1 MKKIFLIVAFIS
13 LIFNGFSQQSY
24 YNDVDLDL
32 TGSELKNALSTKITQ
47 THTKFLQYTP
57 DVWIASKVTDAN
69 PNNTDEVILIYG
81 WEAGNDQDDRNDRTR
96 SNTLQ
101 DNGSNG
107 SFVWNREHVYPQ
119 SLGTPD
125 ITTSTIPGQDA
136 HSLRP
141 VDKPTNSSRG
151 NKRFAEGSGNS
162 GVSNDGWYPGD
173 EWKGDVARMMM
184 YMYVRYD
191 DQCLPTNVGIGD
203 SSLTQD
209 AMIDLF
215 LKWNVDDPVSAIEI
229 ARNEYHENRNNS
241 AAQGNRNPFIDNP
254 YLATRIWGGNSAE
267 DRWDYY
273 KNTDTEAPT
282 TPTNVFLNNITFN
295 SINISWSASSDNIGV
310 TGYNVYIDD
319 VLTSQTSSSITN
331 TTISNLST
339 NTDYNFTIV
348 AKDLI
353 NNRSDSAAIN
363 GKTLEDTEAPSIP
376 TNLSISNE
384 TDSSVKVSWTPST
397 DNNVVN
403 GYEVYVDNDLKET
416 TTNSFYTVNGLNT
429 TTTYTIEIVA
439 YDIDNN
445 KSAKSN
451 SINATTTAGTS
462 NGITELFISEYAEPS
477 IANNKAIEIVNLTA
491 STINLSE
498 YSIQKQYNG
507 GSWIDD
513 YPLGN
518 ANIVPGDVF
527 VIVHVDTNNS
537 LLLAEADKFGPP
549 NIDTS
554 PYGYGSPL
562 NFNGNDPIGLF
573 KNGVLIDIIGE
584 EGNSSNHIQNKT
596 YRRKATVSE
605 PNTRF
610 DSSEWD
616 LLDADTFDDFGS
628 HTSTLST
635 NTISFESFKMFPNPV
650 NGDKIYFNTSVDSRV
665 SIYTVLGKLV
675 QSSKVT
681 KTKNSIDIS
690 QFAKGIYLVKIN
702 SGKQFISKKL
712 IKN

>member
-57 DVWIASKVTDAN
+57 DIWNASKVTDAN

-81 WEAGNDQDDRNDRTR
+81 WEAGNDQDDTNDRTR
-96 SNTLQ
+96 SNSLQ

-254 YLATRIWGGNSAE
+254 YLATIIWGGNDNAE
-267 DRWDYY
+267 DLWG
-273 KNTDTEAPT
+273 
-282 TPTNVFLNNITFN
+282 I
-295 SINISWSASSDNIGV
+295 SSDDDVNPSQPDNVVASNQTTTSIDIEWNPSEDNVGV
-310 TGYNVYIDD
+310 TGYNIYIDN
-319 VLTSQTSSSITN
+319 VLTFQTSNSSFQLI
-331 TTISNLST
+331 
-339 NTDYNFTIV
+339 
-348 AKDLI
+348 DL
-353 NNRSDSAAIN
+353 
-363 GKTLEDTEAPSIP
+363 TPDTQYA
-376 TNLSISNE
+376 
-384 TDSSVKVSWTPST
+384 
-397 DNNVVN
+397 
-403 GYEVYVDNDLKET
+403 
-416 TTNSFYTVNGLNT
+416 
-429 TTTYTIEIVA
+429 IEIEA
-439 YDIDNN
+439 RDLGNN
-445 KSAKSN
+445 KSEKSIVLNSSTTADTTAPSAPTNITGSNISGTAFKINWNLAEDDTAATGYKVFVNTELIASTADLFYTLTGLTVSTTYSITVSAKDAADNESEQSV
-451 SINATTTAGTS
+451 SINITTTDGSS
-462 NGITELFISEYAEPS
+462 NGINELFFSEYVEGGGY
-477 IANNKAIEIVNLTA
+477 NKAIEIVNLTSSA
-491 STINLSE
+491 VDLTG
-498 YSIQKQYNG
+498 YSIKKQSNG
-507 GSWIDD
+507 AGDWIDE
-513 YPLGN
+513 LSLNSGSVKS
-518 ANIVPGDVF
+518 ITTGDVF
-527 VIVHVDTNNS
+527 VVINELAGSQELNNQ
-537 LLLAEADKFGPP
+537 ADLIHP
-549 NIDTS
+549 NSS
-554 PYGYGSPL
+554 PI
-562 NFNGNDPIGLF
+562 NWNGNDAVGLF
-573 KNGVLIDIIGE
+573 KNGVLIDIVGVLGE
-584 EGNSSNHIQNKT
+584 TAKNFSDMT
-596 YRRKATVSE
+596 LRRVASVTE
-605 PNTRF
+605 PNTTYTG
-610 DSSEWD
+610 SEWD
-616 LLDADTFDDFGS
+616 EFPKDNVEDIGS
-628 HTSTLST
+628 HTSTLSANDAIF
-635 NTISFESFKMFPNPV
+635 NTFKMYPNPI
-650 NGDKIYFNTSVDSRV
+650 NGNTLYFKT
-665 SIYTVLGKLV
+665 
-675 QSSKVT
+675 
-681 KTKNSIDIS
+681 TKNININIYNALGQIVKSENISENRNNIDIS
-690 QFAKGIYLVKIN
+690 NLSKGIFIIKIN
-702 SGKQFISKKL
+702 FGSTNISKKL
-712 IKN
+712 IKY

>member
-57 DVWIASKVTDAN
+57 DVWIASKITDAN

-162 GVSNDGWYPGD
+162 GVSNNGWYPGD

-254 YLATRIWGGNSAE
+254 YLATIIWGGNDNAE
-267 DRWDYY
+267 DLWG
-273 KNTDTEAPT
+273 
-282 TPTNVFLNNITFN
+282 I
-295 SINISWSASSDNIGV
+295 SSDDDVDPSQPINVTASNRTTTTIDIEWDPSEDNVGV
-310 TGYNVYIDD
+310 TGYNIYIDD
-319 VLTSQTSSSITN
+319 VLTFQTSNSSFQLIDLTPD
-331 TTISNLST
+331 TQYAIE
-339 NTDYNFTIV
+339 IE
-348 AKDLI
+348 AKDL
-353 NNRSDSAAIN
+353 
-363 GKTLEDTEAPSIP
+363 G
-376 TNLSISNE
+376 
-384 TDSSVKVSWTPST
+384 
-397 DNNVVN
+397 
-403 GYEVYVDNDLKET
+403 
-416 TTNSFYTVNGLNT
+416 
-429 TTTYTIEIVA
+429 
-439 YDIDNN
+439 NN
-445 KSAKSN
+445 KSEKSVVLNSSTTADITAPSAPTNITGSNISGTAFKINWDLAEDDTAATGYKVFVNTELIASTADLFYTLTGLTVSTTYSITVSAKDAADNESEQSV
-451 SINATTTAGTS
+451 SINITTTDGSS
-462 NGITELFISEYAEPS
+462 NGINELFFSEYVEGGGY
-477 IANNKAIEIVNLTA
+477 NKAIEIVNLTSSA
-491 STINLSE
+491 VDLTG
-498 YSIQKQYNG
+498 YSIKKQSNG
-507 GSWIDD
+507 AGDWIDE
-513 YPLGN
+513 LSLNSGSVKS
-518 ANIVPGDVF
+518 ITTGDVF
-527 VIVHVDTNNS
+527 VVINSRADSQELNNQADLVHPDS
-537 LLLAEADKFGPP
+537 
-549 NIDTS
+549 S
-554 PYGYGSPL
+554 PI
-562 NFNGNDPIGLF
+562 NWNGNDAVGLF
-573 KNGVLIDIIGE
+573 KNGVLIDIVGVLGE
-584 EGNSSNHIQNKT
+584 TAKNFSDMT
-596 YRRKATVSE
+596 LRRVASVTE
-605 PNTRF
+605 PNTTYTG
-610 DSSEWD
+610 SEWD
-616 LLDADTFDDFGS
+616 EFPKDNVEDIGS
-628 HTSTLST
+628 HTSTLSANDAIF
-635 NTISFESFKMFPNPV
+635 NTFKMYPNPI
-650 NGDKIYFNTSVDSRV
+650 NGNTLYFKT
-665 SIYTVLGKLV
+665 
-675 QSSKVT
+675 
-681 KTKNSIDIS
+681 TKNININIYNALGQIVKSENISENRNNIDIS
-690 QFAKGIYLVKIN
+690 NLSKGIFIIKIN
-702 SGKQFISKKL
+702 FGSTNISKKL
-712 IKN
+712 IKY